1 MGKPVTMISY
11 RFCLIYHNIAH
22 FQRIIAVFRRSI
34 IRIACRVKWCRF
46 EPIYTNFRPGDN
58 PVDKNDVE
66 KIAQL
71 ARLEINE
78 NDIPEYATNLT
89 NILALVEQMNS
100 VDTDNVIPMA
110 HPTDAV
116 QRLRDDVV
124 TATNQREHFQEI
136 APQVEDGLYLVP
148 QVIE

>member
-1 MGKPVTMISY
+1 MISY

-34 IRIACRVKWCRF
+34 IRIAYRVKWCRF
-46 EPIYTNFRPGDN
+46 EPIWTNFRSGEN
-58 PVDKNDVE
+58 PMDKNDVE

-100 VDTDNVIPMA
+100 VDTDNVVPMA

-124 TATNQREHFQEI
+124 TATNQREHFQKI